1 MARSTADGFCV
12 SRKIVP
18 TGNMLANF
26 AIGDSMTGEKTA
38 MPTMNVS
45 LTPEMA
51 EFVEKEL
58 ATGDYAT
65 ASELVRDA
73 LRVLRR
79 DRDLESEKTEIL
91 RQAIDHALVQALQG
105 QFSQRGVMEI
115 AESVLKE
122 SKA

>member
-1 MARSTADGFCV
+1 
-12 SRKIVP
+12 
-18 TGNMLANF
+18 
-26 AIGDSMTGEKTA
+26 

-79 DRDLESEKTEIL
+79 DRDLESERIELL
-91 RQAIDHALVQALQG
+91 RQAVDHALDQAEQG
-105 QFSQRGVMEI
+105 QLSRRGVLEI
-115 AESVLKE
+115 AEDVLRE

>member
-1 MARSTADGFCV
+1 
-12 SRKIVP
+12 
-18 TGNMLANF
+18 
-26 AIGDSMTGEKTA
+26 

-79 DRDLESEKTEIL
+79 DRDLQSEKTEVL
-91 RQAIDHALVQALQG
+91 RQAIDHALSQAQQG

>member
-1 MARSTADGFCV
+1 
-12 SRKIVP
+12 
-18 TGNMLANF
+18 
-26 AIGDSMTGEKTA
+26 

-79 DRDLESEKTEIL
+79 DRDLEKEKTEIL
-91 RQAIDHALVQALQG
+91 RQAIDHALVHAQQA

>member
-1 MARSTADGFCV
+1 
-12 SRKIVP
+12 
-18 TGNMLANF
+18 
-26 AIGDSMTGEKTA
+26 

-79 DRDLESEKTEIL
+79 DRDLESEKVEVL
-91 RQAIDHALVQALQG
+91 RQAIDHALAHAQHG
-105 QFSQRGVMEI
+105 QFSQRSVMQI

>member
-1 MARSTADGFCV
+1 
-12 SRKIVP
+12 
-18 TGNMLANF
+18 
-26 AIGDSMTGEKTA
+26 

-79 DRDLESEKTEIL
+79 DRDLQSEKTEVL
-91 RQAIDHALVQALQG
+91 RLAIDHALSQAQQG
-105 QFSQRGVMEI
+105 QFSPRGVMEI

>member
-1 MARSTADGFCV
+1 MR
-12 SRKIVP
+12 
-18 TGNMLANF
+18 
-26 AIGDSMTGEKTA
+26 
-38 MPTMNVS
+38 TMNVS

-79 DRDLESEKTEIL
+79 DRDLESEKMEVL
-91 RQAIDHALVQALQG
+91 GQAIDHALGQAQQG
-105 QFSQRGVMEI
+105 QFSQRSVMEI

-122 SKA
+122 SQA

>member
-1 MARSTADGFCV
+1 
-12 SRKIVP
+12 
-18 TGNMLANF
+18 
-26 AIGDSMTGEKTA
+26 
-38 MPTMNVS
+38 MPTMNVR

-79 DRDLESEKTEIL
+79 DRDLEKEKTEIL
-91 RQAIDHALVQALQG
+91 RQAIDHALVHAQQG